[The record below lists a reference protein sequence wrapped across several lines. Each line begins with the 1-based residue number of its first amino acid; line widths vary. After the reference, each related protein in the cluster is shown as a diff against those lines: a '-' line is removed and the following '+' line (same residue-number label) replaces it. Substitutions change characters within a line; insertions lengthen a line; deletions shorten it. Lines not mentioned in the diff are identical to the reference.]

1 MQDTLEPLIDKALRG
16 RPRLLEFYLRE
27 QSHLPGPRANLALAY
42 DLAHL
47 LALHMSNDQP
57 AVETLLTYLLS
68 TEREDVQSNTPAEFT
83 VLCGLIALGAC
94 AAVWPDWRAWA
105 LALLE
110 DRALSPCWRI
120 REGVVMAYQQL
131 LPAASAETLAQ
142 LSRLAAEGL
151 LLHQRAA
158 VAALAEPSLLLEHRF
173 ITAALSIHRQVLER
187 LHRLPPADRH
197 QAAFRSLRQ
206 TLGYSLSVVTAAAPE
221 EGFALMQTCASWNDK
236 DIAWILRENLKK
248 KRLARFSAQAEALTR
263 LLQS

>member
-1 MQDTLEPLIDKALRG
+1 MQDTLEPLIDKALCG
-16 RPRLLEFYLRE
+16 RPRLLEYYLRE

-47 LALHMSNDQP
+47 LALRVPNDPP
-57 AVETLLTYLLS
+57 AAEVLLTYLLS

-83 VLCGLIALGAC
+83 VLCGLVALGAC
-94 AAVWPDWRAWA
+94 AAAWPDWRAWA
-105 LALLE
+105 WTLLE
-110 DRALSPCWRI
+110 ERALSPCWRI

-131 LPAASAETLAQ
+131 LPVSSTETLEQ
-142 LSRLAAEGL
+142 LSRLAVEGS

-158 VAALAEPSLLLEHRF
+158 IAALAEPALLQEPQLSA
-173 ITAALSIHRQVLER
+173 AALSIHRQVLER
-187 LHRLPPADRH
+187 LHQLAPAERH

-236 DIAWILRENLKK
+236 DIAWVLRENLKK
-248 KRLARFSAQAEALTR
+248 KRLARFSEQTEALAR
-263 LLQS
+263 LLQP